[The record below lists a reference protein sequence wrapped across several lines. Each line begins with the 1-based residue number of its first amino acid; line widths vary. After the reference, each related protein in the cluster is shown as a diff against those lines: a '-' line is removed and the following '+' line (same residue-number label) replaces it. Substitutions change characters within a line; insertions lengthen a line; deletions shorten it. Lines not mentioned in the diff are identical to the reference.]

1 VGQLRNEVFNYRLS
15 LQIHSCF
22 LSKYSVSIMTLC
34 FIRKQ
39 LKLGFMIDYRL
50 LNSMYDQGYIHK
62 LERGLY
68 HLSDEFVFN

>member
-1 VGQLRNEVFNYRLS
+1 
-15 LQIHSCF
+15 
-22 LSKYSVSIMTLC
+22 
-34 FIRKQ
+34 
-39 LKLGFMIDYRL
+39 MIDYRF